1 MMWLVIAALGFAG
14 WLSVVLLFLALCRA
28 AARAD
33 ALQNRPLR
41 EDRELALVTAVT
53 RRLGR
58 DPGSLVLVTPEQPRG
73 EYGVRLR
80 A

>member
-1 MMWLVIAALGFAG
+1 MIWLLIGALGFAG

-33 ALQNRPLR
+33 ALQNARSG
-41 EDRELALVTAVT
+41 EDRELALATAIAS
-53 RRLGR
+53 RLGR
-58 DPGSLVLVTPEQPRG
+58 DARSLVLVAPEQSRG
-73 EYGVRLR
+73 EYGVRLG